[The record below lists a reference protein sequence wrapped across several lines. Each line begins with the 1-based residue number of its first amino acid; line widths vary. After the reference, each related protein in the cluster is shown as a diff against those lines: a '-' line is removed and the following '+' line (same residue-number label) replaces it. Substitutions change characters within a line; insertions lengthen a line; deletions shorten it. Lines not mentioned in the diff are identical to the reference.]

1 MEDISVIQNEVF
13 RLGAKVNVPHN
24 ELIIITKPSAYGKP
38 YLHISQDSYE
48 YIYSERGYEFSRKST
63 KDLDELLY
71 WIIYPAV
78 HQMAVE
84 YELIHRVDDYEDC
97 RKIIFPK
104 LIEYLEKINPLWAK
118 KAEKELPPVSL

>member
-1 MEDISVIQNEVF
+1 MEDISVIQNEAF
-13 RLGAKVNVPHN
+13 RLGLKVNAPRN
-24 ELIIITKPSAYGKP
+24 DLIILTKPSDYGKP
-38 YLHISQDSYE
+38 YLHISQERYD

-71 WIIYPAV
+71 WIIYPVV

-84 YELIHRVDDYEDC
+84 YELIHRVDESEDC

-104 LIEYLEKINPLWAK
+104 LIEYLGKMNPLWAE
-118 KAEKELPPVSL
+118 KARKELPLV

>member
-1 MEDISVIQNEVF
+1 MEDISVIQNEAF
-13 RLGAKVNVPHN
+13 RLGFKVDAPHN
-24 ELIIITKPSAYGKP
+24 ELIILTKPSDYEKP
-38 YLHISQDSYE
+38 YLHISQDRYD

-71 WIIYPAV
+71 WIIYPVV

-84 YELIHRVDDYEDC
+84 YELRHRVDESEDC

-104 LIEYLEKINPLWAK
+104 LIEYLGEINPLWAE
-118 KAEKELPPVSL
+118 KAGKELPSV